1 MATTITPRGKCYLSA
16 SMILEYGDFSSTDTT
31 AVTYNVSGG
40 YVVALMVF
48 DSSGNLCGSAGTTT
62 TAPSSS
68 LSLSGSVTSVTITP
82 GGAISGGR
90 FICLHGGS

>member
-1 MATTITPRGKCYLSA
+1 MATTITSRGKAFLCPG
-16 SMILEYGDFSSTDTT
+16 IVLEYGDFSSTDTT
-31 AVTYNVSGG
+31 PVTASFSGG
-40 YVVALMVF
+40 YVIALMVF
-48 DSSGNLCGSAGTTT
+48 DANGNLCGSAGTTT

-68 LSLSGSVTSVTITP
+68 LSLSGSVTSVVITP

>member
-1 MATTITPRGKCYLSA
+1 MATSITPRGKAYLTPGLV
-16 SMILEYGDFSSTDTT
+16 LEYGDFTSTDTT

-48 DSSGNLCGSAGTTT
+48 DANGNLCGSAGTTT

-82 GGAISGGR
+82 GGAITGGR
-90 FICLHGGS
+90 FICLHGGA

>member
-1 MATTITPRGKCYLSA
+1 MATTITSRGKAYLAPS
-16 SMILEYGDFSSTDTT
+16 IVLEYGDFSATDTT
-31 AVTYNVSGG
+31 AVTYAVSGG
-40 YVVALMVF
+40 YVIALMVF

-68 LSLSGSVTSVTITP
+68 LSLTGSVTSVTITP

-90 FICLHGGS
+90 FICIHGGS